1 MGPRFRA
8 QNWDRK
14 IFNFSRELSARSGF
28 FSSPGGAK
36 WPCPGASPGPAADQV
51 CSSPESQSIA
61 GPSVS
66 YAASAVSDLE
76 AGLTR
81 HRTLLDAGS
90 PSRESTAARELNKT
104 EPALFRYSVLSPS
117 RTTASLLEISQ
128 LLRVPACLSSSLVS
142 PRVVFVQS
150 VKDSASSLI
159 WSCDHAVTFFRRR
172 FQSFTN
178 SMAARIFRVTTQTHK
193 AARTSKG
200 HD

>member
-8 QNWDRK
+8 QNWDRQ
-14 IFNFSRELSARSGF
+14 IFIFSREFSARSGF

-81 HRTLLDAGS
+81 HRTLLDPGS
-90 PSRESTAARELNKT
+90 LSRESTAARELNKT
-104 EPALFRYSVLSPS
+104 EPALFGDSALSPS
-117 RTTASLLEISQ
+117 RTTASLLKISQ

-142 PRVVFVQS
+142 PRAFFVQS

-178 SMAARIFRVTTQTHK
+178 SMAARIF
-193 AARTSKG
+193 
-200 HD
+200 